1 MVDLTRGSAP
11 PDEGGTGSG
20 ESVARG
26 NQGANGAPVEPAHS
40 NGRRF
45 SGRFP
50 KSVRWR
56 LTLTV
61 VIVVGLAL
69 SAGALL
75 LVKWVEATLV
85 GDLRARNEQVLI
97 DMEAS
102 LGEGRVPSELL
113 LSQRDLERQL
123 SGGESSGS
131 GMDELLSTTHFY
143 IDGPGVDGLGV
154 SGIVDD
160 NGRIM
165 LFGRS
170 SLPADDYVEV
180 SRPLESNMG
189 PLILH
194 AVSSR
199 GAVEDSVRALT
210 GALFLGIPLLVLSA
224 GVMTWVIAGRTL
236 APVGSMTRRVRELSA
251 TTIDARVTVPDS
263 GDEIAELAETMN
275 DMLDRLQKASVAQ
288 RQFVSDASHEL
299 RSPVATIRAQLETAL
314 RYPDDVD
321 WVEVAEIVL
330 NEDERLDHLVANL
343 LAMARLEEGRL
354 GPRTEVDVE
363 DIVMAQASRVGSVQ
377 FDTSAVSAGRVWGN
391 VGELTSVV
399 RNLVDNAVRH
409 ASSKVT
415 LSVRDNGPWVVIRV
429 GDDGEGVDVQDRE
442 RIFGR
447 FARLEEGRSRDGG
460 GAGLGLALSRRLA
473 ESHGG
478 RIHVEDVDGG
488 GACFVV
494 SLPSAGWGMR
504 LDADMSEVDAPSEPS
519 AGEPIA
525 GQPEAGYPTAGES
538 DDAASD
544 RDGRAEGNPGGDS
557 A

>member
-1 MVDLTRGSAP
+1 MVDLTKGSAP
-11 PDEGGTGSG
+11 LDEGDTGSV
-20 ESVARG
+20 ESITSG
-26 NQGANGAPVEPAHS
+26 SQGTNGAQVESSQA

-102 LGEGRVPSELL
+102 LGEGRLPSELL
-113 LSQRDLERQL
+113 LSQSDLERQL
-123 SGGESSGS
+123 SRGESSGS

-143 IDGPGVDGLGV
+143 IDGAGVDGLGV
-154 SGIVDD
+154 TGIVDD
-160 NGRIM
+160 DGRIM

-180 SRPLESNMG
+180 TRPLESNVG
-189 PLILH
+189 PLVLH

-236 APVGSMTRRVRELSA
+236 APVASMTRRVRELSA

-275 DMLDRLQKASVAQ
+275 DMLDRLQGASVAQ

-321 WVEVAEIVL
+321 WVEVAKIVL

-363 DIVMAQASRVGSVQ
+363 DIVMAQALRVGSVQ

-429 GDDGEGVDVQDRE
+429 GDDGEGVEVADRE

-478 RIHVEDVDGG
+478 RIHVEDVGGG

-494 SLPSAGWGMR
+494 SLPSAGWGIK
-504 LDADMSEVDAPSEPS
+504 LDTDIAEVDVASEPTAREAAAAQDS
-519 AGEPIA
+519 AGEAAA
-525 GQPEAGYPTAGES
+525 GKSDGMTSSRHGRVEGDPGGES
-538 DDAASD
+538 A
-544 RDGRAEGNPGGDS
+544 
-557 A
+557 